1 VKWDTVGHV
10 TVRVVLTSPYDPAR
24 SVVEEALID
33 TGATRS
39 VIPAR
44 LAEALGLQAIGHARV
59 RTASG
64 EEELPLSWAFVEIA
78 GKKDVSSLLVSDKL
92 DRVLIGVVTLEA
104 MGLAVDPT
112 SGELKEVEL
121 LLY

>member
-1 VKWDTVGHV
+1 MGHITVKAT
-10 TVRVVLTSPYDPAR
+10 LTNPYDA
-24 SVVEEALID
+24 SKSTVEEALVD

-44 LAEALGLQAIGHARV
+44 LAEALGLQVIGHSRV
-59 RTASG
+59 KTAAG
-64 EEELPLSWAFVEIA
+64 EEELPLSWAFIDIS
-78 GKKDVSSLLVSDKL
+78 GKRDVSSLLISTKI

-112 SGELKEVEL
+112 TGALKEVEL

>member
-1 VKWDTVGHV
+1 MGHV
-10 TVRVVLTSPYDPAR
+10 VVSVAFTNPYDLTKSA
-24 SVVEEALID
+24 VEEGLVD

-44 LAEALGLQAIGHARV
+44 LAEALGLQAIGRARV
-59 RTASG
+59 KTASG

-78 GKKDVSSLLVSDKL
+78 GRKDVSSLLIRDKI

-112 SGELKEVEL
+112 SGELKEAEL

>member
-1 VKWDTVGHV
+1 MGHV
-10 TVRVVLTSPYDPAR
+10 VVSVVLTNPYDATK
-24 SVVEEALID
+24 SAVEEGLVD

-44 LAEALGLQAIGHARV
+44 LAEALGLQRVGHARV

-78 GKKDVSSLLVSDKL
+78 GKKDVSSLLISDKI

>member
-1 VKWDTVGHV
+1 MGHV
-10 TVRVVLTSPYDPAR
+10 TVSVTLTNPYDP
-24 SVVEEALID
+24 SKSTVEEGLVD

-39 VIPAR
+39 VIPER
-44 LAEALGLQAIGHARV
+44 LAEDLALQRIGSARV

-64 EEELPLSWAFVEIA
+64 EEELALSWAFVEIA
-78 GKKDVSSLLVSDKL
+78 GKRDVSSLLISAKI

-112 SGELKEVEL
+112 RGQLKEAEL